1 MIKEKTGIQ
10 ELIDLDKKHF
20 IHPTTA
26 IAQQQA
32 DGPSFI
38 FKEGKGIYL
47 TDVTGR
53 TVIDGM
59 ASLWN
64 VNIGHGQEEMAEVA
78 KEQMAKLALPQVS
91 PLSAMSRQSVWR
103 LKLLPSLLGI

>member
-38 FKEGKGIYL
+38 FTEGKGIYL

-64 VNIGHGQEEMAEVA
+64 VNIGHGQEELAEVA
-78 KEQMAKLALPQVS
+78 KEQMAKLALPQVLL
-91 PLSAMSRQSVWR
+91 PSAMSRLFV
-103 LKLLPSLLGI
+103 